1 MQEADKDANGEI
13 DLKEFQIGVSAMPLL
28 HDCYTL
34 VAAGGPS
41 PSSLGSLLYAGSAG
55 SVQASPLG
63 RDVYGKEANPY
74 SMTATPAN
82 PLTDPAA
89 QRRAALSQA
98 EQRKARIDAELRIMA
113 EHHMAKELNNAQDS
127 KDKRVTVWE
136 ELLDRDYYHIWT
148 YNPRF
153 YSLLGVGR
161 APGET

>member
-34 VAAGGPS
+34 VAAGG
-41 PSSLGSLLYAGSAG
+41 LYAGSAG

-98 EQRKARIDAELRIMA
+98 EQRKARIEAELRIMA

-136 ELLDRDYYHIWT
+136 ELLELMSIYSNYVHIW
-148 YNPRF
+148 
-153 YSLLGVGR
+153 
-161 APGET
+161 